1 MAAGAALI
9 WLAMTALALY
19 AGREHRRQWTAKSG
33 YRLIIGGGVIFP
45 TVVLAALLG
54 YGLPSLTRQL
64 EPAPSSQVRVAV
76 SGEQWWWRVRY
87 TTPAGEMIDLANELR
102 LPVGGVAE
110 VQLTSDN
117 VIHSFW
123 IPSLAGKVDMIPGRT
138 TRLSLE
144 PMRTGTF
151 RGVCA
156 EYCGASHAL
165 MAFAVEV
172 MEADAFAAWLAAQA
186 RTAAEPATTVAHEG
200 QRLFSLHGC
209 AACHTVRGTDADGR
223 IGPDLTHV
231 GGRLTLAAATLANT
245 PAAMAAWI
253 ATPHTTKPGALMPA
267 FGMLP
272 PPDLH
277 AMAAY
282 LSGLK

>member
-1 MAAGAALI
+1 MTVGATVI
-9 WLAMTALALY
+9 WLAVTALALY
-19 AGREHRRQWTAKSG
+19 AARQHRPPWTVASG

-54 YGLPSLTRQL
+54 YGLPSLTGLL
-64 EPAPSSQVRVAV
+64 EPAVPGQLMIAV
-76 SGEQWWWRVRY
+76 SGERWWWRVRY
-87 TTPAGEMIDLANELR
+87 TTAGGEVIELANELR
-102 LPVGGVAE
+102 LPVGAIAQVS
-110 VQLTSDN
+110 LSSDN

-138 TRLSLE
+138 TRVSLE
-144 PMRTGTF
+144 PTRTGTF

-165 MAFAVEV
+165 MGFAVEV
-172 MEADAFAAWLAAQA
+172 MEPGAFAAWLDEQA
-186 RTAAEPATTVAHEG
+186 RTAAEPATADANEG
-200 QRLFSLHGC
+200 RRLFSVHGC

-231 GGRLTLAAATLANT
+231 GGRLTLAAAALANT
-245 PAAMAAWI
+245 PTAMAGWI
-253 ATPHTTKPGALMPA
+253 AKPHAAKPGSLMPGFA
-267 FGMLP
+267 MLP
-272 PPDLH
+272 PADVQ

-282 LSGLK
+282 MSGLK